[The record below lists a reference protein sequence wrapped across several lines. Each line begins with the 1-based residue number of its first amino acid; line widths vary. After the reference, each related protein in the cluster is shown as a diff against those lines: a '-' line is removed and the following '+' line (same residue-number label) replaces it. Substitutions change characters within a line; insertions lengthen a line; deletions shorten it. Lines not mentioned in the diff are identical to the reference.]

1 MNTKAQSTTKA
12 KSKAKAQSTKA
23 KAVNGKAKAKAE
35 STKAVSGK
43 DAAAKIDKANKE
55 SKKVVV
61 YLAENVTSGM
71 IQRSLQTINKL
82 HKADA
87 GGYMYCLK
95 RWLKFADAVN
105 FFSQFNNITS
115 AEISTLPNLAEFR
128 TPYEL
133 KQFEKSGKYSVWL
146 IGQLVKRY
154 ASKK

>member
-1 MNTKAQSTTKA
+1 MRTAQSKA
-12 KSKAKAQSTKA
+12 NSTAKVNSKAKANSKAVTEKSKAKAD
-23 KAVNGKAKAKAE
+23 

-55 SKKVVV
+55 SKKVVIH
-61 YLAENVTSGM
+61 LAEGVTAGQ

-82 HKADA
+82 HKLDA

-105 FFSQFNNITS
+105 FFAQFNNIT
-115 AEISTLPNLAEFR
+115 ADEISQLPNLAEFR
-128 TPYEL
+128 TDYEK
-133 KQFEKSGKYSVWL
+133 KQYEKSGKYSVWL